1 MKFSKIL
8 ALLFILILSGCT
20 QPQTQNI
27 TESIA
32 IQFSN
37 GETKDAV
44 KSDFELP
51 ASIQDVEIV
60 WTSDSIF
67 AIIDQSTVKIIRQ
80 PEDVNV
86 TLTATVTVNGKT
98 FNKTF
103 DFSIVKTNV
112 NFDVLFNAIILPS
125 EVTTSITL
133 PSSVDG
139 HDIVWKSSNEAILS
153 NTGVVNLPDF
163 NRIVFLTATFTVDGI
178 TQSRTY
184 VLTVIAPY
192 VFDYEAF
199 ENHLNLPETTEV
211 DLLLKSTYLGNPIT
225 WQSSAPAV
233 ISNTGLIIRQA
244 EDVIVTLTASV
255 TIENVAYEVSVDI
268 IVIKLEVVT
277 PDYVAILNQ
286 IILPNQTISNLTLPT
301 EVNGVQIQWTSNNTA
316 ISASGMV
323 TRKNADVTVT
333 LTAIISEN
341 NAFTKIFNVVVLK
354 VEGYPTSTETPISE
368 VRLKAQG
375 SSVKVRGVI
384 TSLMTNGNFT
394 IQDASGAIPV
404 YMNNN
409 TGLLVGTEYIIQG
422 TLSVFNGL
430 IQISAPTIIQT
441 FSTHNLLE
449 GIDLTGY
456 SLDFDDVI
464 LYEANVITYL
474 GLEVTSKTTPSNAIE
489 LYLKNSAGELTFVRL
504 DKRVNT
510 SPYLF
515 DTIQVG
521 EIIDLYNVTVGQYA
535 GKAQFLFTSRSTVV
549 SKPKNPEIISIYG
562 AINRNFTI
570 GDATPNFLEG
580 ITARN
585 GYGDVFTSLLG
596 VDTDNVNLT
605 VPGDYQ
611 VTVYL
616 NNYLDVV
623 TTYTIFVR
631 NPIEIGVYEGYY
643 QSLNG
648 LTGSSFTTALRQ
660 LILSRGTA
668 TGSTSQVQSVDKVGS
683 SYYLI
688 YDGMGAYGNRE
699 HTWPQSKL
707 GTVKDD
713 LHNLRAANSTT
724 NSNRGNLSF
733 VEDGKTYTG
742 SQPYGTFSGGWYPG
756 DEHIGDVARII
767 LYISIRYNLNIDV
780 VGSLQTFLQW
790 HEMDP
795 VNDFERTRNDRIFGI
810 QNNRNPFID
819 HPELVDIYFGQGSQP
834 IRVSL
839 ALLST
844 SIHMLTDGRRYPYY
858 A

>member
-51 ASIQDVEIV
+51 ASIQDLEIV

-67 AIIDQSTVKIIRQ
+67 AVIDQSTVKITRQ
-80 PEDVNV
+80 PEDVTV
-86 TLTATVTVNGKT
+86 ILTATVTVNGKT

-103 DFSIVKTNV
+103 DFFIVKTNV

-139 HDIVWKSSNEAILS
+139 HDIVWKSSNESILS

-163 NRIVFLTATFTVDGI
+163 NRIVFLTATFTVDGT

-211 DLLLKSTYLGNPIT
+211 DLLLKSTYLSNPIT

-233 ISNTGLIIRQA
+233 ISNTGLITRQA

-286 IILPNQTISNLTLPT
+286 IIIPNQTISNLTLPT

-323 TRKNADVTVT
+323 TRKNADITVT

-341 NAFTKIFNVVVLK
+341 NAFTKNFNVVVLK

-375 SSVKVRGVI
+375 TVVKVRGVI

-409 TGLLVGTEYIIQG
+409 TGLIVGTEYIIQG

-441 FSTHNLLE
+441 FSTHNLID

-510 SPYLF
+510 SPYVF

-535 GKAQFLFTSRSTVV
+535 GKAQFLFTSRSTVD

-668 TGSTSQVQSVDKVGS
+668 TGSTSQVQSVDRVGN

-699 HTWPQSKL
+699 HTWPDSKL
-707 GTVKDD
+707 GSVKDD

-733 VEDGKTYTG
+733 VEDGKTFTG
-742 SQPYGTFSGGWYPG
+742 SQPYGKFSGGWYPG

-819 HPELVDIYFGQGSQP
+819 HPELVEIYFGQGSQP
-834 IRVSL
+834 VRVSL

>member
-1 MKFSKIL
+1 
-8 ALLFILILSGCT
+8 
-20 QPQTQNI
+20 
-27 TESIA
+27 
-32 IQFSN
+32 
-37 GETKDAV
+37 
-44 KSDFELP
+44 
-51 ASIQDVEIV
+51 
-60 WTSDSIF
+60 
-67 AIIDQSTVKIIRQ
+67 
-80 PEDVNV
+80 
-86 TLTATVTVNGKT
+86 
-98 FNKTF
+98 
-103 DFSIVKTNV
+103 
-112 NFDVLFNAIILPS
+112 
-125 EVTTSITL
+125 
-133 PSSVDG
+133 
-139 HDIVWKSSNEAILS
+139 
-153 NTGVVNLPDF
+153 
-163 NRIVFLTATFTVDGI
+163 
-178 TQSRTY
+178 
-184 VLTVIAPY
+184 
-192 VFDYEAF
+192 
-199 ENHLNLPETTEV
+199 
-211 DLLLKSTYLGNPIT
+211 
-225 WQSSAPAV
+225 
-233 ISNTGLIIRQA
+233 
-244 EDVIVTLTASV
+244 
-255 TIENVAYEVSVDI
+255 
-268 IVIKLEVVT
+268 
-277 PDYVAILNQ
+277 
-286 IILPNQTISNLTLPT
+286 
-301 EVNGVQIQWTSNNTA
+301 
-316 ISASGMV
+316 
-323 TRKNADVTVT
+323 
-333 LTAIISEN
+333 
-341 NAFTKIFNVVVLK
+341 
-354 VEGYPTSTETPISE
+354 
-368 VRLKAQG
+368 
-375 SSVKVRGVI
+375 
-384 TSLMTNGNFT
+384 MTNGNFT

-409 TGLLVGTEYIIQG
+409 TGLIVGTEYIIQG

-441 FSTHNLLE
+441 FSTHNLID

-510 SPYLF
+510 SPYVF

-535 GKAQFLFTSRSTVV
+535 GKAQFLFTSRSTVD

-668 TGSTSQVQSVDKVGS
+668 TGSTSQVQSVDRVGN

-699 HTWPQSKL
+699 HTWPDSKL
-707 GTVKDD
+707 GSVKDD

-733 VEDGKTYTG
+733 VEDGKTFTG
-742 SQPYGTFSGGWYPG
+742 SQPYGKFSGGWYPG

-819 HPELVDIYFGQGSQP
+819 HPELVEIYFGQGSQP
-834 IRVSL
+834 VRVSL